1 MTPKLKKQLQKIILS
16 ALTYILA
23 LSLPLPPMYQLSL
36 FIVAYLIVATDIL
49 KKSWRNIRNGQIFDE
64 NFLMSIA
71 TFGAFALREYAE
83 AVAVMLF
90 FEIGEFFQ
98 SYAVNRSRKSIS
110 ELMNI
115 RPDSANLLQNGE
127 CIVVDPQD
135 VKVGDTIVINPGERI
150 PLDGIVTEGNSGV
163 DTSAL
168 TGESLPREV
177 SKGGSIMSGCI
188 NLNGVLKVKVTSQY
202 SDSTVAKILDL
213 VENASSKKAEVEN
226 FITKFA
232 RWYTP
237 SVVIIATFLA
247 ILPPLLLGDSFQT
260 WIYRAITFLVISCPC
275 ALVISIPLS
284 FFGGIGAASRCGI
297 LVKGSCYLE
306 ALADSKYIVFDKT
319 GTLTKGNFKVVEI
332 VSPKLTSEKLLE
344 LAAHAESHSSH
355 PIGASIIKAYGKR
368 LSAHRIKNLSETRGL
383 GIEAEIDQQH
393 ITLGSKKIMQQ
404 LKIKVPS
411 VNTPG
416 TVVYVAINQEYAG
429 HILIT
434 DEIKADSLQAIRELK
449 QQGIVKT
456 IMLTGDRKN
465 IGEHIGKE
473 LGLDQ
478 VYAELLPADKV
489 NKIEELLQSSS
500 TLGKLIFVG
509 DGINDAP
516 VLARSDIGIAMGG
529 IGSDAAIEAADIVIM
544 TDEPS
549 KIVTAIKISQKT
561 LRIARQ
567 NIVFAIGIKLLVL
580 GLGAFG
586 YASIWAAVFADVG
599 VSVIAILNAIRA
611 LSLPK

>member
-1 MTPKLKKQLQKIILS
+1 MTPKLKKQLRKIVIS
-16 ALTYILA
+16 ALVYILA
-23 LSLPLPPMYQLSL
+23 MGLPLPPLYQLAL
-36 FIVAYLIVATDIL
+36 FVLSYLIVATDIL
-49 KKSWRNIRNGQIFDE
+49 KKSWRNIKNGQVFDE

-127 CIVVDPQD
+127 CVVVDPQE
-135 VKVGDTIVINPGERI
+135 VKVGNTIIINPGERI
-150 PLDGIVTEGNSGV
+150 PLDGIVIEGNSGI

-168 TGESLPREV
+168 TGEALPREV
-177 SKGGSIMSGCI
+177 GKGDSIMSGCI

-202 SDSTVAKILDL
+202 CDSTVAKILEL
-213 VENASSKKAEVEN
+213 VENAGSQKAAVEN

-237 SVVIIATFLA
+237 IVVIIAAFLA
-247 ILPPLLLGDSFQT
+247 VLPPLLLGDSFET
-260 WIYRAITFLVISCPC
+260 WVYRALTFLVISCPC

-284 FFGGIGAASRCGI
+284 FFGGIGAASRSGI

-306 ALADSKYIVFDKT
+306 ALADSKYVVFDKT

-332 VSPKLTSEKLLE
+332 VSPKLAPEKLLE

-355 PIGASIIKAYGKR
+355 PIAASIIKAYGQKI
-368 LSAHRIKNLSETRGL
+368 SAHRIKNLSENRGL
-383 GIEAEIDQQH
+383 GITAEIDQQH
-393 ITLGSKKIMQQ
+393 ITVGSYKIMHQSH
-404 LKIKVPS
+404 ISVPN

-416 TVVYVAINQEYAG
+416 TIVYVAINQEYAG
-429 HILIT
+429 YILIT
-434 DEIKADSLQAIRELK
+434 DELKPDSLQAIRDLK

-473 LGLDQ
+473 LGIDH

-489 NKIEELLQSSS
+489 RKIEELLQSSS

-567 NIVFAIGIKLLVL
+567 NIVFAIGVKLLVL

-599 VSVIAILNAIRA
+599 VSLIAILNAVRA

>member
-23 LSLPLPPMYQLSL
+23 FSLPLPPLYQLSL
-36 FIVAYLIVATDIL
+36 FVVAYLIVATDIL
-49 KKSWRNIRNGQIFDE
+49 KKSWRNIRNGQVFDE

-127 CIVVDPQD
+127 CIVVNPQD
-135 VKVGDTIVINPGERI
+135 VKVGATIVINPGERI

-177 SKGGSIMSGCI
+177 SKGDNVMSGCI
-188 NLNGVLKVKVTSQY
+188 NLNGVLKVKVSNLY

-237 SVVIIATFLA
+237 IVVIIAAFLA

-332 VSPKLTSEKLLE
+332 VSPNLPPEKLLE
-344 LAAHAESHSSH
+344 MAAHAESHSSH
-355 PIGASIIKAYGKR
+355 PIGVSIIKAYGKR
-368 LSAHRIKNLSETRGL
+368 LYPHRIKNLSETRGL

-393 ITLGSKKIMQQ
+393 VTIGSQKIMQQ
-404 LKIKVPS
+404 LKIKIPNIDAS
-411 VNTPG
+411 G
-416 TVVYVAINQEYAG
+416 TVVYIAINHKYAG
-429 HILIT
+429 YILIT
-434 DEIKADSLQAIRELK
+434 DELKTDSLQAIHDLR
-449 QQGIVKT
+449 QQGIIKT

-465 IGEHIGKE
+465 IGDHIGKE
-473 LGLDQ
+473 LGIDN

-489 NKIEELLQSSS
+489 RKIEELLQSSS

-516 VLARSDIGIAMGG
+516 VLARSDIGVAMGG

-544 TDEPS
+544 TDEPY

-567 NIVFAIGIKLLVL
+567 NIVFAIGVKLLVL

-599 VSVIAILNAIRA
+599 VSFIAILNAIRA
-611 LSLPK
+611 LSIPK